1 MKKIICLVLSFLL
14 ALGMVACSDANSDMN
29 PQVESEESAAT
40 SENDGFTLD
49 NSILGEEYTFTYTE
63 VPKKV
68 VSLASP
74 ATEMLLALG
83 LEENIA
89 GYAFQENVIP
99 EKYQDAF
106 NSLYQITDG
115 WDLSLEQIVAL
126 EPDFMMFWNGSPD
139 YTYEFLSSSN
149 IGTYT
154 MTSDIDGAKIE
165 SVYDDFTNMGKIF
178 HVEDRAAEIISEMKA
193 KIDPVKEAMKDV
205 EPVSVAYIDAYSS
218 EESVFTAGDALVADI
233 FRAAGGENVVNDTTD
248 PWLNISWETIAAANP
263 EWIVIGVYEGA
274 EDADYWIEYLKTNPA
289 TATMDAVVNEKYIIT
304 GLVDLTVGE
313 RIADTVPML
322 AEYFHPEK

>member
-1 MKKIICLVLSFLL
+1 MKKLIPLLLVLVMLL
-14 ALGMVACSDANSDMN
+14 CTACGASNAPVKTDEPAD
-29 PQVESEESAAT
+29 T
-40 SENDGFTLD
+40 GFTLT
-49 NSILGEEYTFTYTE
+49 NSILGEDHEFTYSA
-63 VPKKV
+63 VPQKV

-99 EKYQDAF
+99 EKYQEAF
-106 NSLYQITDG
+106 QSLHQITDG
-115 WDLSLEQIVAL
+115 WDLSLEQIMAM

-139 YTYEFLSSSN
+139 YTYEFLTANN
-149 IGTYT
+149 ISTYT
-154 MTSDIDGAKIE
+154 LISDTEGATIDAIYE
-165 SVYDDFTNMGKIF
+165 DFTNMGKIF
-178 HVEDRAAEIISEMKA
+178 GVEDRAAEIVSEMQA
-193 KIDPVKEAMKDV
+193 KIDPVAEAMADV

-218 EESVFTAGDALVADI
+218 EESAFTAGNALVADI
-233 FRAAGGENVVNDTTD
+233 FRAAGAENVINDTTD
-248 PWLNISWETIAAANP
+248 PWLNVSWETIAAANP

-274 EDADYWIEYLKTNPA
+274 EDADHWIEFLKNNPA
-289 TATMDAVVNEKYIIT
+289 TATMDAVENENFIIT

-322 AEYFHPEK
+322 AEKFHP